1 MTRSSGVLM
10 HISSLP
16 GAYGIGC
23 FGDEVIS
30 FAKALKAAGFTYW
43 QILPFSWPGMGD
55 SPYQSFSAYA
65 GNIYFISP
73 DKLAEYGLLTEADLA
88 FATYHGSSHKVDF
101 AWLRANRAILFRRA
115 YERMTPIIE
124 AEVEA
129 FLNRNTW
136 LDDAALFLTIKEQNA
151 HALWWKWEEE
161 ALRFHEKAALARV
174 RVENKSE
181 YMYHCFLQ
189 YLFFRQWSEVK
200 SAIHEVGISII
211 GDIPIYVSDDSADVW
226 AHSELFQMTPEMTPS
241 CVAGVPPDYFCEDGQ
256 LWGNPLYDWKAHAK
270 DEYAW
275 WMLRL
280 TINFELYDRVRIDHF
295 RGFSSFWSVEA
306 KEKTARVGCWVAG
319 PGMDLFDRIAKAF
332 PDAPII
338 AEDLGEADDELVC
351 FLEKTGFP
359 GMRVLQFGF
368 DPTCDNTH
376 IPHNYP
382 KNCVAYTGT
391 HDNNTMLG
399 WLWEASEEQRAYA
412 LEYSHFSEKDWG
424 KGGPMSPVCREMI
437 RLVWQ
442 SHADLAIAPIQDVLG
457 FGGDTRMNVPGTPS
471 GNWSFRVTQ
480 NALDSMDINGFNQL
494 NRLYRRS

>member
-23 FGDEVIS
+23 FGDEVFS
-30 FAKALKAAGFTYW
+30 FAKAIKAAGFTYW
-43 QILPFSWPGMGD
+43 QVLPFSWPGMGD

-73 DKLAEYGLLTEADLA
+73 DKLAEYGLLSEEDLA
-88 FATYHGSSHKVDF
+88 FATYHGSANRVDF
-101 AWLRANRAILFRRA
+101 AWLRENRRILFKRA
-115 YERMTPIIE
+115 YDRMTPEIE
-124 AEVEA
+124 AEVQE
-129 FLNRNTW
+129 FLAHNKW
-136 LDDAALFLTIKEQNA
+136 LDDAALFLTIKEQNDD
-151 HALWWKWEEE
+151 ALWWNWEDTALRLHEE
-161 ALRFHEKAALARV
+161 AALHCV
-174 RVENKSE
+174 RSEYYKE

-189 YLFFRQWSEVK
+189 YLFFRQWDEVK
-200 SAIHEVGISII
+200 AKIHEVGISII

-226 AHSELFQMTPEMTPS
+226 AHSELFQMTSEKTPS

-256 LWGNPLYDWKAHAK
+256 LWGNPLYDWNAHAK
-270 DEYAW
+270 DHYAW

-280 TINFELYDRVRIDHF
+280 KINFSLYDKVRIDHF
-295 RGFSSFWSVEA
+295 RGFSSFWSVDA
-306 KEKTARVGCWVAG
+306 HEKTARVGRWVMG
-319 PGMDLFDRIAKAF
+319 PGMNLFEQIAEVF

-338 AEDLGEADDELVC
+338 AEDLGAADDEVVC
-351 FLEKTGFP
+351 FLDKTGFP

-368 DPTCDNTH
+368 DFDCNNPH

-412 LEYSHFSEKDWG
+412 LEYCHFAGKDWG
-424 KGGPMSPVCREMI
+424 SGGPKSPVCREMI

-457 FGGDTRMNVPGTPS
+457 FGADTRMNVPGTPS
-471 GNWSFRVTQ
+471 GNWSFRVSQST
-480 NALDSMDINGFNQL
+480 LDSMDLNGFKRL
-494 NRLYRRS
+494 NRIYGRS